1 MESVL
6 SDEKVHAPP
15 APERR
20 TRGAAP
26 AIAIASVVL
35 AIAALGSL
43 AIARVNASRRA
54 ADAVTAHAVGDAR
67 HIEVSAA
74 AADALA
80 REQARSNGA
89 QPSAELRA
97 LAIRDHVDREILYR
111 EAQAL
116 DLGRD
121 DPIVKRRLIQ
131 KMEALIEAAVP
142 DDPPTDAEVSAWFWA
157 HSAELEQPTRVSL
170 THVFFRRDRIDGD
183 LERVAAEAIAA
194 LEGGAAPSSMGDPFV
209 RGSTFAARNRDEL
222 AAIFGAE
229 FAARVLDSPEKKW
242 VGPIPS
248 SYGWHLVRVD
258 AREGARLPDIAEV
271 RPRVV
276 AALVNERRERTRR
289 ETLDRL
295 RSQYEIVT
303 PPG

>member
-1 MESVL
+1 MESIL
-6 SDEKVHAPP
+6 TDEKVHARV
-15 APERR
+15 ATARR
-20 TRGAAP
+20 GGLPWT
-26 AIAIASVVL
+26 AIVTAIVVL
-35 AIAALGSL
+35 AVAALGSL

-54 ADAVTAHAVGDAR
+54 EDAATAHAVGNAR
-67 HIEVSAA
+67 RIEVSAA
-74 AADALA
+74 AAEALA
-80 REQARSNGA
+80 REQAKSSGA

-142 DDPPTDAEVSAWFWA
+142 SESPTDSEVSAWFWA
-157 HSAELEQPTRVSL
+157 HSKELEQPARVSL

-183 LERVAAEAIAA
+183 LDRVAAEAIAA
-194 LEGGAAPSSMGDPFV
+194 LEGGAATTSMGDPFV
-209 RGSTFAARNRDEL
+209 RGSTFASRNRDEL
-222 AAIFGAE
+222 ATIFGAD
-229 FAARVLDSPEKKW
+229 FAARVLDAPEKRW

-258 AREGARLPDIAEV
+258 SREGARLPDVAEV
-271 RPRVV
+271 RPRIV
-276 AALVNERRERTRR
+276 AALVNERRARTRR

-295 RSQYEIVT
+295 RSQYEILT
-303 PPG
+303 PP